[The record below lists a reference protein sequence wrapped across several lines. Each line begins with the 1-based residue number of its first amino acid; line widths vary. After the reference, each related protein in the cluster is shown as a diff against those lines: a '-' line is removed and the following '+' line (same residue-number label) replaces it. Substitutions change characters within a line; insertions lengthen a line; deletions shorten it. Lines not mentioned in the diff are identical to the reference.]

1 MWKEREEI
9 YVHYTISLNVSWG
22 LKIYS
27 KLLLILAWI
36 FILMYNL
43 AKSYGTR
50 RVSGLD
56 KYSFHPPLRIFYI
69 HGKTFWKNEN
79 SIIQFSLTF
88 YIWIQSIFQYDK
100 KQLHHFCF
108 RQLLTAVLQFMLSVS
123 AYKSQVLLYRLDVNL
138 LGKSSASKVY

>member
-1 MWKEREEI
+1 MEPEEYMVWTNTVFI
-9 YVHYTISLNVSWG
+9 
-22 LKIYS
+22 
-27 KLLLILAWI
+27 LLLEY
-36 FILMYNL
+36 F
-43 AKSYGTR
+43 
-50 RVSGLD
+50 
-56 KYSFHPPLRIFYI
+56 
-69 HGKTFWKNEN
+69 TFMENEN

-123 AYKSQVLLYRLDVNL
+123 AHKSQVLLYRLDVNL